1 MNESEDGRQRAELR
15 VLLLDEHALRRV
27 ALQRLLT
34 ALGQEEGIPVEVHA
48 TGSARD
54 AAAACGAQ
62 VALVGSASPEAT
74 PALLAAF
81 REALPDTPVAVLSD
95 RETAA
100 EAILALEGGAR
111 GVIST
116 RIEPPLML
124 HALRFIAAG
133 GHYFPPCA
141 LLGDWTEEP
150 APPVPANDGAAGAL
164 THRQIEVLRLL
175 QEGQSNKRI
184 ARCLGLRE
192 STIKVHVRHIMR
204 KLGVENR
211 TQAAL
216 SSVRVPANDLDGFAL
231 PGEETEGPRLAS

>member
-1 MNESEDGRQRAELR
+1 MNESEDGRQRAGLR
-15 VLLLDEHALRRV
+15 VLLLDEHALRRA

-48 TGSARD
+48 VGSARD
-54 AAAACGAQ
+54 AAACGAQ

-81 REALPDTPVAVLSD
+81 RDMLPDTPVAVLSD

-100 EAILALEGGAR
+100 EAILVLEGGAR

-116 RIEPPLML
+116 RIEPTLML

-133 GHYFPPCA
+133 GHYFPPRI
-141 LLGDWTEEP
+141 LLGDWSEEP
-150 APPVPANDGAAGAL
+150 APPMPANEASGAL

-216 SSVRVPANDLDGFAL
+216 SSVRVPANDVDGFAL
-231 PGEETEGPRLAS
+231 PGEEAQGARLAS